1 MSHTSLLSWHAL
13 CACFSVY
20 VCVIRCLHPVLF
32 RSSCRFLALLDFFS
46 PLPMKS
52 VLLWCRD
59 IPAKGTGFLL
69 TVRRAFFVSTG
80 RSLDPF
86 STERRLHK
94 GLHNTHIH
102 SAWQRGTAEQKKKEG
117 KINSFGIRSQA
128 SHSHRVNAICM
139 PRKAWQ
145 SIINGSNKRNNAA
158 VIEGISP

>member
-1 MSHTSLLSWHAL
+1 M

-32 RSSCRFLALLDFFS
+32 HSSCLFLSDFFS
-46 PLPMKS
+46 PLLMKS
-52 VLLWCRD
+52 MLLCVQKHSR
-59 IPAKGTGFLL
+59 KGNWHSLNCKES
-69 TVRRAFFVSTG
+69 FFVSTG

-128 SHSHRVNAICM
+128 SHSYRVNANCM
-139 PRKAWQ
+139 PHKA
-145 SIINGSNKRNNAA
+145 
-158 VIEGISP
+158 

>member
-1 MSHTSLLSWHAL
+1 MTCTVCMFFCLRVCNQVFAPCSLSLILPLSG
-13 CACFSVY
+13 S
-20 VCVIRCLHPVLF
+20 P
-32 RSSCRFLALLDFFS
+32 RFFFS
-46 PLPMKS
+46 SPNEVSATMVQRHS
-52 VLLWCRD
+52 S
-59 IPAKGTGFLL
+59 KGNWLSL
-69 TVRRAFFVSTG
+69 NCKESFFVSTG

-139 PRKAWQ
+139 PCKAWQ